1 MKKTG
6 LLITAFAVLLSGCA
20 ATAGEPNMESG
31 SKQHGKEMMMGMA
44 KMDANNDGV
53 IAKDEF
59 MKSHEMMFERMKN
72 KDGVIEAKKMEN
84 CCAGMM
90 GDGMKA
96 GMMGGDKM
104 KGHSMMEGC
113 PMMDG
118 HMAKGK

>member
-6 LLITAFAVLLSGCA
+6 LVITAFAILLSGCA
-20 ATAGEPNMESG
+20 ATAGESKMDSG
-31 SKQHGKEMMMGMA
+31 SKQHGKGMMMGMA

-59 MKSHEMMFERMKN
+59 MKSHEMMFEHMKN

-84 CCAGMM
+84 CCV
-90 GDGMKA
+90 
-96 GMMGGDKM
+96 GMMGGMMEGGKM
-104 KGHSMMEGC
+104 KDHSMMEGC

-118 HMAKGK
+118 HMGKGK

>member
-6 LLITAFAVLLSGCA
+6 LVITAFAVLLAGCA
-20 ATAGEPNMESG
+20 ATAGESNVDSS
-31 SKQHGKEMMMGMA
+31 SKHHGKGMMMGMA
-44 KMDANNDGV
+44 KMDANNDGL

-59 MKSHEMMFERMKN
+59 MKAHEMMFDRMKN
-72 KDGVIEAKKMEN
+72 KDGVIEAKKMED

-90 GDGMKA
+90 GG
-96 GMMGGDKM
+96 GMMGGMMEGGKM

-118 HMAKGK
+118 HMGKSK